1 MKRSD
6 QDQLLQEL
14 LTDEA
19 WSKFRGDSLEQT
31 VRALR
36 QRQRT
41 RRFARFGL
49 LALAPVLVSLGLWIN
64 FRTPNVIVTR
74 QGIAAPPHVVEIM
87 PARPAEPV
95 EQITKEELLALFP
108 GRALALIGPP
118 GEQQLIFFDSPP
130 SPQLSISR

>member
-14 LTDEA
+14 LTDAA

-41 RRFARFGL
+41 TRFARIGL

-64 FRTPNVIVTR
+64 FRAPNVTVTR
-74 QGIAAPPHVVEIM
+74 QEISSPPPIVEIR
-87 PARPAEPV
+87 PTRPAEPV

-118 GEQQLIFFDSPP
+118 GERQLIFFDSPP
-130 SPQLSISR
+130 KSAQ

>member
-14 LTDEA
+14 LTDAA

-31 VRALR
+31 VCALR

-41 RRFARFGL
+41 TRFARIGL

-64 FRTPNVIVTR
+64 FRAPNVTVTR
-74 QGIAAPPHVVEIM
+74 QEIAAPPQVVEIM

-95 EQITKEELLALFP
+95 EEITKEELLALFP
-108 GRALALIGPP
+108 GRALVLIGPP

-130 SPQLSISR
+130 KSAQ